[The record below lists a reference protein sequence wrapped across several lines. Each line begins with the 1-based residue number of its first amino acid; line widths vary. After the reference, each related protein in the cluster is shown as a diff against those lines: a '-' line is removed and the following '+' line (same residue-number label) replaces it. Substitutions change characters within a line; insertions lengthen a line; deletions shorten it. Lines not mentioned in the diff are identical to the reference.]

1 MASNLQLF
9 AVKYASQL
17 FDESLFLEMSSVVHK
32 CPLRRL
38 ISENTKKTISSMAWL
53 AFRKID

>member
-17 FDESLFLEMSSVVHK
+17 FDESLFLEISSVVQK
-32 CPLRRL
+32 CPLRSL
-38 ISENTKKTISSMAWL
+38 TSENTKKTI
-53 AFRKID
+53 